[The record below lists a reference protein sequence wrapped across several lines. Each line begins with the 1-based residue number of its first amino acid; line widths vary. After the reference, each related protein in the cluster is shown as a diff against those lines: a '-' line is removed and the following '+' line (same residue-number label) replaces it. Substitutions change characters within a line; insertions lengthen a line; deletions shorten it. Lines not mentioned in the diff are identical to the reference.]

1 MKTTKQLYRVEEG
14 KVFSGVCAGISEYI
28 NMDVGLVR
36 VLFLIVFIFSGFFP
50 VVIAYIVMAI
60 ILPSKQEVIN
70 KQNSF
75 QDDYIHEDD
84 YTINEDD
91 YKY

>member
-14 KVFSGVCAGISEYI
+14 KVFSGVCAGISEYV
-28 NMDVGLVR
+28 NMDAGLVR
-36 VLFLIVFIFSGFFP
+36 VLFVIVFIFSGFFP

-70 KQNSF
+70 KQSSF